1 MLLRSKLFP
10 LVTAYKNFCQ
20 LFWKKDTTAASTLL
34 QFITAELIK
43 AISISDEIPQAK
55 GQG

>member
-20 LFWKKDTTAASTLL
+20 LFWKKDMTAASTLL